1 MQILTDH
8 DQKELK
14 PHGSFSF
21 PLLISHERLSAFD
34 LRSFCWHW
42 HPEIELT
49 LVTSGDILYQVNDKV
64 YHLHEGQGLFCNQNA
79 LHSGH
84 RADSPDCHYL
94 SITFHPRLLYGY
106 SSSLMQEKY
115 VNPILQN
122 PDLSS
127 LLLSPEIPW
136 QMSILSTLQQFPILG
151 REHPEAPE
159 FSQLMSL
166 LSIWQLLFEH
176 TKIPAEG
183 QSFRRDR
190 DTERIRM
197 ILEFI
202 QAHYAESITLQD
214 IADQIHLC
222 RSEVCRLFQRYMNQ
236 TLIAYLTSYR
246 IEQSL
251 PLLRDTSYSI
261 SDIAARCGFAVPGY
275 YTKTFRE
282 HIGCSPRKYRA
293 QPSMFSPGAA
303 GQKDQNREDFQTTCQ
318 HIQNQ
323 NDL

>member
-14 PHGSFSF
+14 PHGSFAF
-21 PLLISHERLSAFD
+21 PLLISHERLSVFD

-49 LVTSGDILYQVNDKV
+49 FIVSGDILYQVNDKV
-64 YHLHEGQGLFCNQNA
+64 YHLREGQGLFCNQNA

-84 RADSPDCHYL
+84 RADSADCQYL
-94 SITFHPRLLYGY
+94 SVTFHPRLLYGY

-122 PDLSS
+122 PALSS
-127 LLLSPEIPW
+127 LLLSPELPW
-136 QMSILSTLQQFPILG
+136 QASILSTLQQFPFLAQ
-151 REHPEAPE
+151 EHPEAPE

-166 LSIWQLLFEH
+166 LSIWQQLFEH
-176 TKIPAEG
+176 TKIPAES
-183 QSFRRDR
+183 QPFRRDR
-190 DTERIRM
+190 DTERIRT

-202 QAHYAESITLQD
+202 QSHYAESISLQD

-236 TLIAYLTSYR
+236 TLISYLASYR

-251 PLLRDTSYSI
+251 PLLRETSLGI
-261 SDIAARCGFAVPGY
+261 SDIAARCGFAVPSY
-275 YTKTFRE
+275 FTKTFRE
-282 HIGCSPRKYRA
+282 HIGCSPREYRT
-293 QPSMFSPGAA
+293 QPSVFSPGAA
-303 GQKDQNREDFQTTCQ
+303 CQKNQDRENLQTSGQ
-318 HIQNQ
+318 HIENQ
-323 NDL
+323 DNL